1 MLISGTKHESLALK
15 ELIKQLRAGIDLW
28 PDQVREAAAGL
39 ADPGVPEALKADF
52 LLALKEKGESGT
64 ELGYFACSFL
74 ELAVRPVLDLNNKP
88 SVDIVGTGGD
98 RLELINVST
107 TCTFL
112 LAAAGVV
119 VLKHGNRAITSRS
132 GAADLLEVL
141 GIAIDAPPERMADCI
156 HQTGFG
162 FFFAPLYHPSFRV
175 IAPVRRKLAEEGIS
189 TVFNLL
195 GPLLNPAMPAYQ
207 LTGVF
212 SPAILERYA
221 VALRE
226 LGRSCAWVVHG
237 QVPDRSGMDEI
248 SLLGATEVH
257 EVTANSFNRFSVL
270 PAELGFRRPML
281 DELRGGDAAH
291 NAALLIEI
299 LANRDRSAKRD
310 LIIINAA
317 AGLMVSGQVSGMESG
332 IQMANELLNSGLAL
346 EKLRQIQRFFS
357 R

>member
-1 MLISGTKHESLALK
+1 MPDPTANWWGVANAASAKRPRFAPSQRAKLCFFPGATRGRFAYTALPAARFDQNETYAYFGAGFALK
-15 ELIKQLRAGIDLW
+15 ELIKQLRAGIDLRS
-28 PDQVREAAAGL
+28 DQVREAAAQL
-39 ADPGVPEALKADF
+39 ADPAVSEAPKADF
-52 LLALKEKGESGT
+52 LVALKEKGESGA

-74 ELAVRPVLDLNNKP
+74 DLAMRPVLDLDNKP

-132 GAADLLEVL
+132 GAADVLEVL
-141 GIAIDAPPERMADCI
+141 GIAIDAPPEQMADCI
-156 HQTGFG
+156 HQTGLG

-175 IAPVRRKLAEEGIS
+175 IAPVRRKLADQGVS

-221 VALRE
+221 MALRE
-226 LGRSCAWVVHG
+226 VGRSCAWVVHG

-248 SLLGATEVH
+248 SLLGATQVH
-257 EVTANSFNRFSVL
+257 EVTA
-270 PAELGFRRPML
+270 
-281 DELRGGDAAH
+281 
-291 NAALLIEI
+291 
-299 LANRDRSAKRD
+299 
-310 LIIINAA
+310 
-317 AGLMVSGQVSGMESG
+317 
-332 IQMANELLNSGLAL
+332 
-346 EKLRQIQRFFS
+346 
-357 R
+357 